1 MDGGSTASAPV
12 VHLDAFDGPLDLLL
26 ELARAQKVDLGR
38 IAIAEL
44 VDPFVAAITA
54 PGQTTPLAQRSDWL
68 VTASWLIW
76 LKSRLLL
83 PDALPEAEEA
93 RQAAERLRE
102 HLTAAAHVRALASWL
117 EARPQLG
124 QDVLG
129 RGCVEVPVYNTPAK
143 GDLLDLLVACLAVY
157 DAPVAPTALVYRP
170 VARTLWTVQAAL
182 ERLRSLL
189 IAHPDGG
196 ELAQFLPPLPA
207 STPEPALHARAAL
220 ASTFLAGLE
229 LTRQEA
235 ARMTQAENFDDIHL
249 LAGMRAISRQTNA
262 TDCPKADMA

>member
-12 VHLDAFDGPLDLLL
+12 VHLDAFEGPLDLLL
-26 ELARAQKVDLGR
+26 ELARAQKVDLSR

-68 VTASWLIW
+68 VAASWLTL

-83 PDALPEAEEA
+83 PDAIPEAEEA

-102 HLTAAAHVRALASWL
+102 HLTTTTHVRALASWL

-157 DAPVAPTALVYRP
+157 DAPMAPTALLYRP
-170 VARTLWTVQAAL
+170 VARDLCTVQAAL
-182 ERLRSLL
+182 ERLRWLL
-189 IAHPDGG
+189 AAHPDGG
-196 ELAQFLPPLPA
+196 ELAQFLPSPSA
-207 STPEPALHARAAL
+207 QTTEPVLHIRAAL

-229 LTRQEA
+229 LIKRETI
-235 ARMTQAENFDDIHL
+235 RMTQNGVFGDIQIQ
-249 LAGMRAISRQTNA
+249 AV
-262 TDCPKADMA
+262 D

>member
-1 MDGGSTASAPV
+1 MDGGSAASAPV
-12 VHLDAFDGPLDLLL
+12 VHLDAFEGPLDLLL

-68 VTASWLIW
+68 VIASWLTL

-83 PDALPEAEEA
+83 PDAVPEAEDA
-93 RQAAERLRE
+93 RQEAERLRE
-102 HLTAAAHVRALASWL
+102 HLTAAAHVRVLASWL

-124 QDVLG
+124 QDVFG
-129 RGCVEVPVYNTPAK
+129 RGAPDVPVYSAPAK
-143 GDLLDLLVACLAVY
+143 GDLLDLLIACLAVY
-157 DAPVAPTALVYRP
+157 DAPVAPGAPVYRP

-196 ELAQFLPPLPA
+196 ELAQFLPSQTA
-207 STPEPALHARAAL
+207 QTSEPVLHTRAAL

-229 LTRQEA
+229 LAKQA
-235 ARMTQAENFDDIHL
+235 SARMTSE
-249 LAGMRAISRQTNA
+249 
-262 TDCPKADMA
+262 